1 MLIMGQNVKNQN
13 KVSIYLELI
22 FLCYKYLRYV
32 SLQFP
37 ILIRNDKCET
47 KIQILIKLTSR
58 KSELLSDNK
67 FLAGAHLNQF
77 NWWYLKPWCFVS
89 QPLLLPQKP
98 LHFSISLRIIKQF
111 SSGLTLWFY
120 LSTTSISQ

>member
-77 NWWYLKPWCFVS
+77 N
-89 QPLLLPQKP
+89 
-98 LHFSISLRIIKQF
+98 
-111 SSGLTLWFY
+111 
-120 LSTTSISQ
+120 